1 MGEAVGRGH
10 KGGMLFPFSPWGL
23 DPAGVA
29 AQLGV
34 DAGSPRPDSSSRPR
48 EGHADERGGSASRD
62 PKSL

>member
-1 MGEAVGRGH
+1 
-10 KGGMLFPFSPWGL
+10 MLFPFSPWGL

-48 EGHADERGGSASRD
+48 EGRADERGGSASRD